1 MSHDLPSLNVWVK
14 LGNVTYW
21 SDGFFMSKFT
31 VVYPNYLEYDDVLDF
46 DTVSLQLLCF
56 RLVLSK

>member
-46 DTVSLQLLCF
+46 VVNQ
-56 RLVLSK
+56 V